1 MTTPQPGWYPEN
13 PGSSVLRWW
22 DGQNWTNQTQQG
34 QPGQQRAAGPQPPR
48 SDASGWE
55 IPLGG
60 AQDPNKIREQ
70 QRRAGVGQVG
80 QGGGT
85 LFTEPVLVV
94 NQKVKLI
101 EMSNEYSVFDQQ
113 GRQIGSVAQVG
124 QSALK
129 KVVRFLGS
137 YDQFFT
143 HKLEVRDLNHQVVL
157 RLTRPAKVFKSRM
170 VVERGDGA
178 PVGEIVQQN
187 VFGKIRFS
195 FVVGGQE
202 IGGIQAENWRAWNF
216 AILDHT
222 GTEVARITK
231 TFEGIAKTLFT
242 TADNYVLQVH
252 RPLSDPLVSM
262 VVASALTVDTALK
275 QDSRGF
281 G

>member
-1 MTTPQPGWYPEN
+1 MTNPQPGWYPES
-13 PGSSVLRWW
+13 PGSPTVRWW
-22 DGQNWTNQTQQG
+22 DGTQWTNHTQQ
-34 QPGQQRAAGPQPPR
+34 APQR
-48 SDASGWE
+48 SDASDWE
-55 IPLGG
+55 IPLGQG
-60 AQDPNKIREQ
+60 PADPNKIREQ

-85 LFTEPVLVV
+85 LFSEPVLVV

-101 EMSNEYSVFDQQ
+101 EMSNEYSVFDQH
-113 GRQIGSVAQVG
+113 GRQLGAVVQVG

-129 KVVRFLGS
+129 KAVRFLGS

-143 HKLEVRDLNHQVVL
+143 HKLEVRDLTGLTVL
-157 RLTRPAKVFKSRM
+157 RLTRPAKFVKSRM
-170 VVERGDGA
+170 IVERGDGA
-178 PVGEIVQQN
+178 PIGEIVQQN
-187 VFGKIRFS
+187 VFGKIRFG

-222 GTEVARITK
+222 GAEVARITK

-242 TADNYVLQVH
+242 SADNYVLQIH
-252 RPLSDPLVSM
+252 RQLQDPLLSM

-275 QDSRGF
+275 QDNRGF